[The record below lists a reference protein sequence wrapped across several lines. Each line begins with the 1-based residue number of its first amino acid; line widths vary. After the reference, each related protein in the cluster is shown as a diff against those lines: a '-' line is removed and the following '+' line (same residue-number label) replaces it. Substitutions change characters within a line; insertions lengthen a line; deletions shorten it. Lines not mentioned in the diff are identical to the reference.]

1 MCFQGWYQLL
11 LIKERDK
18 QFFGTDMY
26 TFAVKTKISVSQSRI
41 ASKGMQLTRI
51 NSSIVLYEYL
61 DVVLLCTST
70 PLNVFDQFS
79 FW

>member
-1 MCFQGWYQLL
+1 
-11 LIKERDK
+11 
-18 QFFGTDMY
+18 MY
-26 TFAVKTKISVSQSRI
+26 TLAVKTKISVSQSRI

-51 NSSIVLYEYL
+51 NSSIVLHEYL